1 MKSFKLTI
9 FFFFAF
15 AYTMMAQTVELDFA
29 GHDSAYVETIKVRS
43 QKIVDK
49 LEIKNPATELN
60 VRNIIANRYFQ
71 LNDIYEARDLANKE
85 VDNIKILFSDEQ
97 KKNEKEKILNKTDAE
112 LYRTHAAYLAALSLF
127 LDNARIDKV
136 KDEMTYGVLMVTYTA
151 TLEMIPS
158 LKEEEKKQI
167 YAWLWEAREYAMNA
181 ENSNKK
187 HGVFGK
193 YKGRIN
199 NYLSKRG
206 YNLTEERKAWEQR
219 IAEKQAK
226 ENKKKGK

>member
-1 MKSFKLTI
+1 MKSLKISILLLFFIPALT
-9 FFFFAF
+9 
-15 AYTMMAQTVELDFA
+15 AQVVELDFA
-29 GHDSAYVETIKVRS
+29 GRDSAYVETIKVRS

-49 LEIKNPATELN
+49 LEIKNPATALN
-60 VRNIIANRYFQ
+60 VRNTIANRYFS
-71 LNDIYEARDLANKE
+71 LNDIYEARDQANKE
-85 VDNIKILFSDEQ
+85 VDNIKIILSDEQ

-112 LYRTHAAYLAALSLF
+112 LYRSHASYISALSLF
-127 LDNARIDKV
+127 LDNKQIDKV

-219 IAEKQAK
+219 ISDKKKQ
-226 ENKKKGK
+226 ENKKKRK